1 MKSHR
6 WHSSLGK
13 LTHTTLNADI
23 NVTPLVDVCLV
34 LLIIFMVVTPMLQKG
49 VPINLPITEDPEK
62 TPDTE
67 KQLQISVKADGS
79 VYLGSTVVR
88 KEQVQSE
95 LEQIHQ
101 RTPDREI
108 AVKGDKLVKYGAV
121 LDVLKACRE
130 VGFNNVGRSEEH
142 TSELQS
148 QFHLVCRL
156 LLEKKKKKHQKDI
169 QTDTHSNN
177 TDENY
182 DFTYIEIL
190 HKSSFRHKSVLY
202 T

>member
-1 MKSHR
+1 MLKSHR
-6 WHSSLGK
+6 WHSSTGK
-13 LTHTTLNADI
+13 FTKAALNSEI

-49 VPINLPITEDPEK
+49 VPINLPVTEEPEK

-67 KQLQISVKADGS
+67 KQLQISVKTDGT

-95 LEQIHQ
+95 LDLIHQ

-108 AVKGDKLVKYGAV
+108 AVKGDRTVKYGAV

-130 VGFNNVGRSEEH
+130 VGFNNVG
-142 TSELQS
+142 LIAQP
-148 QFHLVCRL
+148 
-156 LLEKKKKKHQKDI
+156 KKTPQ
-169 QTDTHSNN
+169 QGT
-177 TDENY
+177 
-182 DFTYIEIL
+182 
-190 HKSSFRHKSVLY
+190 
-202 T
+202 

>member
-1 MKSHR
+1 MKSHK
-6 WHSSLGK
+6 WHSSASKFTKAG
-13 LTHTTLNADI
+13 LNADI

-49 VPINLPITEDPEK
+49 VPVNLPMTEEPEK
-62 TPDTE
+62 TPDTD
-67 KQLQISVKADGS
+67 KQLQISVKSDGS

-101 RTPDREI
+101 RTPDREV

-130 VGFNNVGRSEEH
+130 VGFNNVG
-142 TSELQS
+142 LIAQP
-148 QFHLVCRL
+148 
-156 LLEKKKKKHQKDI
+156 KKSPNQG
-169 QTDTHSNN
+169 TT
-177 TDENY
+177 
-182 DFTYIEIL
+182 
-190 HKSSFRHKSVLY
+190 
-202 T
+202 